1 MTNFNTCD
9 LILYIKLMEIILSNY
24 DFSYDP
30 VTAISEDQATGKT
43 AEIFLDIKKTM
54 QIPLIT
60 SIWRGLAGMNNSL
73 EDVWILTKPIY
84 LSGTPELALNH
95 MLNSISF
102 PIPTKFNS
110 EIFNAEDLK
119 HIKDIIKVY
128 TKSNGMNLMALSAF
142 IKSEYKPRVVISN
155 ITPKIVEASFP
166 RLLNKEEIS
175 KKNWEIVKKVN
186 SLGGIKNKDNH
197 VATLWR
203 HLSYYPNF
211 LDKAYKNIK
220 IFESNGDLMKTQND
234 VLNYLENNGINLKRQ
249 KDKYTNINIST
260 LNTIKNYV
268 CTTNQVIRMVV
279 LGHIMLKWLE
289 K

>member
-1 MTNFNTCD
+1 
-9 LILYIKLMEIILSNY
+9 
-24 DFSYDP
+24 
-30 VTAISEDQATGKT
+30 
-43 AEIFLDIKKTM
+43 
-54 QIPLIT
+54 
-60 SIWRGLAGMNNSL
+60 
-73 EDVWILTKPIY
+73 
-84 LSGTPELALNH
+84 
-95 MLNSISF
+95 
-102 PIPTKFNS
+102 
-110 EIFNAEDLK
+110 
-119 HIKDIIKVY
+119 
-128 TKSNGMNLMALSAF
+128 MALSAF

-175 KKNWEIVKKVN
+175 NKNWEIVKKVN

-203 HLSYYPNF
+203 HLSYWPNF

>member
-203 HLSYYPNF
+203 HLSYWPKF
-211 LDKAYKNIK
+211 LDKAYENIK

>member
-30 VTAISEDQATGKT
+30 VTAISENQATGKT

-166 RLLNKEEIS
+166 RLLNKEEIT

-203 HLSYYPNF
+203 HLSYWPNF

>member
-203 HLSYYPNF
+203 HLSYWPNF

-279 LGHIMLKWLE
+279 LGRIMLKWLE

>member
-9 LILYIKLMEIILSNY
+9 LILYIKLMEIILSHY

-30 VTAISEDQATGKT
+30 VKAISEDQATGKT

-60 SIWRGLAGMNNSL
+60 SIWRGLAGMNDSL
-73 EDVWILTKPIY
+73 EKVWILTKPIY

-110 EIFNAEDLK
+110 EKFNAEDLK
-119 HIKDIIKVY
+119 YIKDIIKVY

-142 IKSEYKPRVVISN
+142 IKSEYKPRVVITN

-175 KKNWEIVKKVN
+175 NKNWEIVKKVN

-203 HLSYYPNF
+203 HLSYWPNF

-234 VLNYLENNGINLKRQ
+234 VLNYIENNGINLKRQ

-268 CTTNQVIRMVV
+268 CTSNQVIRMVV

>member
-30 VTAISEDQATGKT
+30 VTAVSEDQATGKI

-155 ITPKIVEASFP
+155 ITPKIVQASFP

-175 KKNWEIVKKVN
+175 NKNWEIVKKVN

-203 HLSYYPNF
+203 HLSYWPNF
-211 LDKAYKNIK
+211 LDKAYENIK

-234 VLNYLENNGINLKRQ
+234 VLNYIENNGINLKRQ

-268 CTTNQVIRMVV
+268 RTTNQVIRMVV
-279 LGHIMLKWLE
+279 LGQIMLKWLE

>member
-110 EIFNAEDLK
+110 EIFNEKDLK
-119 HIKDIIKVY
+119 NIKDIIKVY

-175 KKNWEIVKKVN
+175 NKNWEIVKKVN

-203 HLSYYPNF
+203 HLSYWPNF
-211 LDKAYKNIK
+211 LDKAYENIK